1 MLEYLDISNNVL
13 KFVSLN
19 KLKRD
24 RQNIY
29 VTWTRRQMFMNS

>member
-1 MLEYLDISNNVL
+1 MLEYLDISKNVL

-29 VTWTRRQMFMNS
+29 VT